1 MAIACKSDN
10 VIDKTAACLLP
21 MQIAALRKVMGG
33 PRPAMAR
40 RSIPIGHG
48 TPGSARRRPGRD
60 PGLAIWKMG
69 GYASA
74 TNNGALLPWRAVNS
88 AVFRSP
94 PLDVADDV
102 TSLTRYALNA
112 NIDEAY
118 AAAHVKWGALN
129 EAPVDFMHADA
140 TDLDPFTRRGGKI
153 ILFHGVSDPVFS
165 ILDTMRWL
173 DAVNKRE
180 KGRRA
185 LRAILSRAGDEPW
198 ARRSGDGSVRHL
210 LAIGGVARKGREA
223 RRDHRHRRGR
233 HAMAGTRT
241 PALPL
246 SRAAPSQGS
255 RQRRRAGKGRRLY
268 LPVSAQPDRNCE
280 RI

>member
-1 MAIACKSDN
+1 
-10 VIDKTAACLLP
+10 
-21 MQIAALRKVMGG
+21 
-33 PRPAMAR
+33 
-40 RSIPIGHG
+40 
-48 TPGSARRRPGRD
+48 
-60 PGLAIWKMG
+60 
-69 GYASA
+69 
-74 TNNGALLPWRAVNS
+74 
-88 AVFRSP
+88 VFRSP

-180 KGRRA
+180 KGK
-185 LRAILSRAGDEPW
+185 AGASCNSIPC
-198 ARRSGDGSVRHL
+198 
-210 LAIGGVARKGREA
+210 
-223 RRDHRHRRGR
+223 RG
-233 HAMAGTRT
+233 
-241 PALPL
+241 
-246 SRAAPSQGS
+246 
-255 RQRRRAGKGRRLY
+255 
-268 LPVSAQPDRNCE
+268 
-280 RI
+280 